1 MKARPPP
8 PVFARRQVRGVVAR
22 PPRVRPAGA
31 LAGTVARNGAS
42 LLRAMAR
49 DTGATSSRTGQQWQP
64 ARRPATPGGGG
75 WRAVAPPCNGATPW
89 RGCDTQSKCHPKGDC
104 PASRAGGRGRCGRQV
119 TKKPGGKKTV
129 ADEGCGGN
137 GFGERRRCGAFD
149 GRGKRPTPP
158 ALIDLSGPSSLRAR
172 TAVLAGSVS
181 GAHVE
186 TTPGE
191 PAADHDFP
199 GWARTKALCCGPAP
213 TTTLPA
219 VRSHRPA

>member
-1 MKARPPP
+1 MYASVTLVTSEEERRCHEGRPDDGDEDERGGDMKARPPP

-64 ARRPATPGGGG
+64 ARRPATPGKGG

-137 GFGERRRCGAFD
+137 GFGERRRSGAFD
-149 GRGKRPTPP
+149 GRGRGRPPP
-158 ALIDLSGPSSLRAR
+158 LLSTSRAR
-172 TAVLAGSVS
+172 AVFG
-181 GAHVE
+181 
-186 TTPGE
+186 PE
-191 PAADHDFP
+191 P
-199 GWARTKALCCGPAP
+199 RC
-213 TTTLPA
+213 
-219 VRSHRPA
+219 